1 MYRRNF
7 CRALMALVLFFSLTV
22 PAFAAAPQNISA
34 KACVLM
40 LADTREVLYAENE
53 NEQLSMASTTK
64 IMTALLALESGLW
77 EQQVKVTSDM
87 VQVEGTSIGLLP
99 DDLISVRT
107 LISGMLLESGN
118 DAANVTA
125 YAVAGGQAQ
134 FLDLMN
140 QKAAEIGM
148 ENTHFDSVSGLDTES
163 HYSTAYDMALLTAY
177 ALENPKFR
185 SICSEQSERVY
196 YGNPP
201 YARTL
206 YNHNKLLANYE
217 GAIGVKTGFTKKSG
231 RCLVS
236 AAERDGV
243 TLIAVTLNAPDDWN
257 DHKKLLDYG
266 FSVAHLYDASGLQKS
281 DLSIKVVGGDTA
293 TVGVAAA
300 YTPQF
305 SVAGDAADVQ
315 TKTYLKYFLYAPV
328 EKGETVGCV
337 CYTYNGKIIEQV
349 PLVAA
354 QSVGAVTTEKTDG
367 PKQSLFHRIR
377 DFFTKQE

>member
-1 MYRRNF
+1 M
-7 CRALMALVLFFSLTV
+7 CTALILLFSLSV
-22 PAFAAAPQNISA
+22 PTFAASPQGISA

-64 IMTALLALESGLW
+64 IMTSLLALESGLW
-77 EQQVKVTSDM
+77 EQQIKVTSDM
-87 VQVEGTSIGLLP
+87 VAVEGTSIGLLP

-134 FLDLMN
+134 FLELMN

-148 ENTHFDSVSGLDTES
+148 KNTHFDSVSGLDTDS
-163 HYSTAYDMALLTAY
+163 HYSTAYDMAFLTAY

-185 SICSEQSERVY
+185 SICSEKSERVY

-206 YNHNKLLANYE
+206 YNHNRLLSSYE

-266 FSVAHLYDASGLQKS
+266 FSVAKLYDASALQG
-281 DLSIKVVGGDTA
+281 DLSVKVVGGDAATVTA
-293 TVGVAAA
+293 TTA
-300 YTPQF
+300 YAPKF
-305 SVAGDAADVQ
+305 SVAGDTADVQ
-315 TKTYLKYFLYAPV
+315 AQAYLKHFLYAPV
-328 EKGETVGCV
+328 EKGETVGSV
-337 CYTYNGKIIEQV
+337 CYTYNGKIVAQV
-349 PLVAA
+349 PLAAA
-354 QSVGAVTTEKTDG
+354 QSVSAVTTEITES
-367 PKQSLFHRIR
+367 PKQSLFHRIWS
-377 DFFTKQE
+377 FFKQE

>member
-1 MYRRNF
+1 MYRS
-7 CRALMALVLFFSLTV
+7 LFFRLCTALILLFSLSL
-22 PAFAAAPQNISA
+22 PAFAASPQGVSA

-64 IMTALLALESGLW
+64 IMTSLLALESGLW
-77 EQQVKVTSDM
+77 EQQIKVTSDM
-87 VQVEGTSIGLLP
+87 VAVGGTSIGLLP

-134 FLDLMN
+134 FLELMN

-148 ENTHFDSVSGLDTES
+148 KNTHFDSVSGLDTDS

-177 ALENPKFR
+177 ALENPMFR
-185 SICSEQSERVY
+185 SICSEKSERVY

-206 YNHNKLLANYE
+206 YNHNRLLSSYE

-266 FSVAHLYDASGLQKS
+266 FSVAKLYDASALQG
-281 DLSIKVVGGDTA
+281 DLSVKVVGGDAKTVTA
-293 TVGVAAA
+293 TTACA
-300 YTPQF
+300 PRF
-305 SVAGDAADVQ
+305 PVAGDTANVQ
-315 TKTYLKYFLYAPV
+315 AQAYLKHFLYAPV
-328 EKGETVGCV
+328 EKGETVGSV
-337 CYTYNGKIIEQV
+337 CYTYNGKVVAQV
-349 PLVAA
+349 PLVSA
-354 QSVGAVTTEKTDG
+354 QSVGAVTTEITES
-367 PKQSLFHRIR
+367 PKQSLFHRIWS
-377 DFFTKQE
+377 FFKQE

>member
-1 MYRRNF
+1 MYRS
-7 CRALMALVLFFSLTV
+7 LFFRMCTALLLLFSLSL
-22 PAFAAAPQNISA
+22 PAFAASPQGIYA

-64 IMTALLALESGLW
+64 IMTSLLALESGLW
-77 EQQVKVTSDM
+77 EQQIKVTSDM
-87 VQVEGTSIGLLP
+87 VAVEGTSIGLLP

-134 FLDLMN
+134 FLELMN

-148 ENTHFDSVSGLDTES
+148 KNTHFDSVSGLDTDS

-185 SICSEQSERVY
+185 SICSEKSERVY

-206 YNHNKLLANYE
+206 YNHNRLLSSYE

-266 FSVAHLYDASGLQKS
+266 FSVAKLYDASALQG
-281 DLSIKVVGGDTA
+281 DLSVKVVGGDAKTVTA
-293 TVGVAAA
+293 TTACA
-300 YTPQF
+300 PRF
-305 SVAGDAADVQ
+305 PVAGDTANVQ
-315 TKTYLKYFLYAPV
+315 AQAYLKHFLYAPV
-328 EKGETVGCV
+328 EKGETVGSV
-337 CYTYNGKIIEQV
+337 CYTYNGKVVAQV
-349 PLVAA
+349 PLVSA
-354 QSVGAVTTEKTDG
+354 QSVGAVTTEITES
-367 PKQSLFHRIR
+367 PKQSLFHRIWS
-377 DFFTKQE
+377 FFKQE

>member
-1 MYRRNF
+1 MYRS
-7 CRALMALVLFFSLTV
+7 LFFRICTALLLLFSLSL
-22 PAFAAAPQNISA
+22 PAFAASPQGIYA

-64 IMTALLALESGLW
+64 IMTSLLALESGLW
-77 EQQVKVTSDM
+77 EQQIKVTSDM
-87 VQVEGTSIGLLP
+87 VAVEGTSIGLLP

-134 FLDLMN
+134 FLELMN

-148 ENTHFDSVSGLDTES
+148 KNTHFDSVSGLDTDS

-185 SICSEQSERVY
+185 SICSEKSERVY

-206 YNHNKLLANYE
+206 YNHNRLLSSYE

-266 FSVAHLYDASGLQKS
+266 FSVAKLCDASALQG
-281 DLSIKVVGGDTA
+281 DLSVKVVGGDAKTVTA
-293 TVGVAAA
+293 TTA
-300 YTPQF
+300 YAPRF
-305 SVAGDAADVQ
+305 PAAGDTANVQ
-315 TKTYLKYFLYAPV
+315 AQAYLKHFLYAPV
-328 EKGETVGCV
+328 EKGETVGSV
-337 CYTYNGKIIEQV
+337 CYTYNGKVVAQV
-349 PLVAA
+349 PLVST
-354 QSVGAVTTEKTDG
+354 QSVGAVTMENTES
-367 PKQSLFHRIR
+367 PKQSLFHRIWS
-377 DFFTKQE
+377 FFKQE

>member
-1 MYRRNF
+1 MYRS
-7 CRALMALVLFFSLTV
+7 LFFRVCTTLILLFSLSL
-22 PAFAAAPQNISA
+22 PAFAASPQGISA

-53 NEQLSMASTTK
+53 NEQLPMASTTK
-64 IMTALLALESGLW
+64 IMTSLLALESGLW
-77 EQQVKVTSDM
+77 EQQIKVTSDM
-87 VQVEGTSIGLLP
+87 VAVEGTSIGLLP

-140 QKAAEIGM
+140 QKASEIGM
-148 ENTHFDSVSGLDTES
+148 KNTHFDSVSGLDTDS

-185 SICSEQSERVY
+185 SICSEKSERVY

-206 YNHNKLLANYE
+206 YNHNRLLSSYE

-266 FSVAHLYDASGLQKS
+266 FSVAKLCDASALQE
-281 DLSIKVVGGDTA
+281 DLSVKVVGGYANTVTA
-293 TVGVAAA
+293 TTA
-300 YTPQF
+300 YVPKF
-305 SVAGDAADVQ
+305 SVAGDTANVQ
-315 TKTYLKYFLYAPV
+315 AQAYLKHFLYAPV
-328 EKGETVGCV
+328 EKGETVGSV
-337 CYTYNGKIIEQV
+337 CYTYNGKVVAQV
-349 PLVAA
+349 PLVST
-354 QSVGAVTTEKTDG
+354 QSVSAVTTENTES
-367 PKQSLFHRIR
+367 PKQSLFHRIWS
-377 DFFTKQE
+377 FFKQE

>member
-1 MYRRNF
+1 MYRS
-7 CRALMALVLFFSLTV
+7 LFFHVCTALILLFSLSV
-22 PAFAAAPQNISA
+22 PTFAASPQGISA

-64 IMTALLALESGLW
+64 IMTSLLALESGLW
-77 EQQVKVTSDM
+77 EQQIKVTSDM
-87 VQVEGTSIGLLP
+87 VAVEGTSIGLLP

-134 FLDLMN
+134 FLELMN

-148 ENTHFDSVSGLDTES
+148 KNTHFDSVSGLDTDS

-185 SICSEQSERVY
+185 SICSEKSERVY

-206 YNHNKLLANYE
+206 YNHNRLLSSYE

-266 FSVAHLYDASGLQKS
+266 FSVAKLCDASALQG
-281 DLSIKVVGGDTA
+281 DLSVKVVGGDAKTVTA
-293 TVGVAAA
+293 TTA
-300 YTPQF
+300 YAPRF
-305 SVAGDAADVQ
+305 PAAGDTANVQ
-315 TKTYLKYFLYAPV
+315 AQAYLKHFLYAPV
-328 EKGETVGCV
+328 EKGETVGSV
-337 CYTYNGKIIEQV
+337 CYTYNGKVVAQV
-349 PLVAA
+349 PLVST
-354 QSVGAVTTEKTDG
+354 QSVGAVTMENTES
-367 PKQSLFHRIR
+367 PKQSLFHRIWS
-377 DFFTKQE
+377 FFKQE

>member
-1 MYRRNF
+1 MYRS
-7 CRALMALVLFFSLTV
+7 LFFRVCTVLILLLLLSL
-22 PAFAAAPQNISA
+22 PAFAASPQGISA

-64 IMTALLALESGLW
+64 IMTSLLALESGLW
-77 EQQVKVTSDM
+77 EQQIKVTSDM
-87 VQVEGTSIGLLP
+87 VAAEGTSIGLLP

-118 DAANVTA
+118 DAASVTA

-148 ENTHFDSVSGLDTES
+148 KNTHFDSVSGLDTDS

-185 SICSEQSERVY
+185 SICSEKSERVY

-206 YNHNKLLANYE
+206 YNHNRLLSSYE

-266 FSVAHLYDASGLQKS
+266 FSVAKLCDASALQG
-281 DLSIKVVGGDTA
+281 DLSVKVVGGDAKTVTA
-293 TVGVAAA
+293 TTA
-300 YTPQF
+300 YAPRF
-305 SVAGDAADVQ
+305 PAAGDTANVQ
-315 TKTYLKYFLYAPV
+315 AQAYLKHFLYAPV
-328 EKGETVGCV
+328 EKGETVGSV
-337 CYTYNGKIIEQV
+337 CYTYNGKVVAQV
-349 PLVAA
+349 PLVST
-354 QSVGAVTTEKTDG
+354 QSVGAVTMENTES
-367 PKQSLFHRIR
+367 PKQSLFHRIWS
-377 DFFTKQE
+377 FFKQE

>member
-1 MYRRNF
+1 MYRS
-7 CRALMALVLFFSLTV
+7 LFFRVCTALILLFSLSL
-22 PAFAAAPQNISA
+22 PAFAASPQGISA

-64 IMTALLALESGLW
+64 IMTSLLALESGLW
-77 EQQVKVTSDM
+77 EQQIKVTSDM
-87 VQVEGTSIGLLP
+87 VAVEGTSIGLLP

-134 FLDLMN
+134 FLELMN

-148 ENTHFDSVSGLDTES
+148 KHTHFDSVSGLDTDS

-185 SICSEQSERVY
+185 SICSEKSERVY

-206 YNHNKLLANYE
+206 YNHNRLLSSYE

-266 FSVAHLYDASGLQKS
+266 FSVVKEFDASALQG
-281 DLSIKVVGGDTA
+281 DLSVKVVGGDAETVTA
-293 TVGVAAA
+293 TTA
-300 YTPQF
+300 YTPKF
-305 SVAGDAADVQ
+305 SVAGDTADVQ
-315 TKTYLKYFLYAPV
+315 AQAYLKHFLYAPV
-328 EKGETVGCV
+328 EKGETVGSV
-337 CYTYNGKIIEQV
+337 CYTYNGKIVAQV
-349 PLVAA
+349 PLAAA
-354 QSVGAVTTEKTDG
+354 QSVSAVTTEITES
-367 PKQSLFHRIR
+367 PKQSLFHRIWS
-377 DFFTKQE
+377 FFKQE

>member
-1 MYRRNF
+1 MYRS
-7 CRALMALVLFFSLTV
+7 LFFRLCTALILLFSLSL
-22 PAFAAAPQNISA
+22 PAFAASPQGVSA

-64 IMTALLALESGLW
+64 IMTSLLALESGLW
-77 EQQVKVTSDM
+77 EQQIKVTSDM
-87 VQVEGTSIGLLP
+87 VAVGGTSIGLLP

-134 FLDLMN
+134 FLELMN

-148 ENTHFDSVSGLDTES
+148 KNTHFDSVSGLDTDS

-185 SICSEQSERVY
+185 SICSEKSERVY

-201 YARTL
+201 YAQTL
-206 YNHNKLLANYE
+206 YNHNRLLSSYE

-266 FSVAHLYDASGLQKS
+266 FSVAKLYDASALQG
-281 DLSIKVVGGDTA
+281 DLSVKVVGGDAKTVTA
-293 TVGVAAA
+293 TTACA
-300 YTPQF
+300 PRF
-305 SVAGDAADVQ
+305 PVAGDTANVQ
-315 TKTYLKYFLYAPV
+315 AQAYLKHFLYAPV
-328 EKGETVGCV
+328 EKGETVGSV
-337 CYTYNGKIIEQV
+337 CYTYNGKVVAQV
-349 PLVAA
+349 PLVSA
-354 QSVGAVTTEKTDG
+354 QSVGAVTTEITES
-367 PKQSLFHRIR
+367 PKQSLFHRIWS
-377 DFFTKQE
+377 FFKQE

>member
-1 MYRRNF
+1 MYRS
-7 CRALMALVLFFSLTV
+7 LFFRVCTALILLFSLSL
-22 PAFAAAPQNISA
+22 PAFAASPQGISA

-53 NEQLSMASTTK
+53 NEQLPMASTTK
-64 IMTALLALESGLW
+64 IMTSLLALESGLW
-77 EQQVKVTSDM
+77 EQQIKVTSDM
-87 VQVEGTSIGLLP
+87 VAVEGTSIGLLP

-140 QKAAEIGM
+140 QKASEIGM
-148 ENTHFDSVSGLDTES
+148 KNTHFDSVSGLDTDS

-185 SICSEQSERVY
+185 SLCSEKSERVY

-206 YNHNKLLANYE
+206 YNHNRLLSSYE

-266 FSVAHLYDASGLQKS
+266 FSVAKLCDASALQG
-281 DLSIKVVGGDTA
+281 DLSVKVVGGDAKTVTA
-293 TVGVAAA
+293 TTA
-300 YTPQF
+300 YAPKF
-305 SVAGDAADVQ
+305 SVAGDTANVQ
-315 TKTYLKYFLYAPV
+315 AQAYLKHFLYAPV
-328 EKGETVGCV
+328 EKGETVGSV
-337 CYTYNGKIIEQV
+337 CYTYNGKIVAQV

-354 QSVGAVTTEKTDG
+354 QSVGAVTTENTES
-367 PKQSLFHRIR
+367 PKQSLFHRIWSL
-377 DFFTKQE
+377 FKQE

>member
-1 MYRRNF
+1 MYRS
-7 CRALMALVLFFSLTV
+7 LFFRVCTALILLFSLSL
-22 PAFAAAPQNISA
+22 PAFAASPQGISA

-53 NEQLSMASTTK
+53 NEQLPMASTTK
-64 IMTALLALESGLW
+64 IMTSLLALESGLW
-77 EQQVKVTSDM
+77 EQQIKVTSDM
-87 VQVEGTSIGLLP
+87 VAVEGTSIGLLP

-148 ENTHFDSVSGLDTES
+148 ENTHFDSVSGLDTDS

-185 SICSEQSERVY
+185 SICSEKSERVY

-206 YNHNKLLANYE
+206 YNHNRLLSSYE

-266 FSVAHLYDASGLQKS
+266 FSVVKLCDASVLQG
-281 DLSIKVVGGDTA
+281 DLSVKVVGGDANTVTA
-293 TVGVAAA
+293 TTA
-300 YTPQF
+300 YAPKF
-305 SVAGDAADVQ
+305 SVAGDTANVQ
-315 TKTYLKYFLYAPV
+315 AQAYLKHFLYAPV
-328 EKGETVGCV
+328 EKGETVGSV
-337 CYTYNGKIIEQV
+337 CYTYNGKVVAQV
-349 PLVAA
+349 PLVST
-354 QSVGAVTTEKTDG
+354 QSVGAVTTENTES
-367 PKQSLFHRIR
+367 PKQSLFHRIWSL
-377 DFFTKQE
+377 FKQE

>member
-1 MYRRNF
+1 MYRS
-7 CRALMALVLFFSLTV
+7 LFFRVCTALILLFSLSV
-22 PAFAAAPQNISA
+22 PTFAASPQGISA

-53 NEQLSMASTTK
+53 NEQLPMASTTK
-64 IMTALLALESGLW
+64 IMTSLLALESGLW
-77 EQQVKVTSDM
+77 EQQIKVTSDM
-87 VQVEGTSIGLLP
+87 VAVEGTSIGLLP

-134 FLDLMN
+134 FLELMN

-148 ENTHFDSVSGLDTES
+148 KNTHFNSVSGLDTDS

-185 SICSEQSERVY
+185 SICSEKSERVY

-206 YNHNKLLANYE
+206 YNHNRLLSSYE

-266 FSVAHLYDASGLQKS
+266 FSVAKLYDASALQG
-281 DLSIKVVGGDTA
+281 DLSVKVVGGDAATVTA
-293 TVGVAAA
+293 TTA
-300 YTPQF
+300 YAPKF
-305 SVAGDAADVQ
+305 SVAGDTANVQ
-315 TKTYLKYFLYAPV
+315 AQAYLKHFLYAPV
-328 EKGETVGCV
+328 EKGETVGSV
-337 CYTYNGKIIEQV
+337 CYTYNGKVVAQV
-349 PLVAA
+349 PLVST
-354 QSVGAVTTEKTDG
+354 QSVSAVTTEITES
-367 PKQSLFHRIR
+367 PKQSLFHRIWS
-377 DFFTKQE
+377 FFKQE

>member
-1 MYRRNF
+1 
-7 CRALMALVLFFSLTV
+7 
-22 PAFAAAPQNISA
+22 
-34 KACVLM
+34 M

-64 IMTALLALESGLW
+64 IMTSLLALESGLW
-77 EQQVKVTSDM
+77 EQQIKVTSDM
-87 VQVEGTSIGLLP
+87 VAAEGTSIGLLP

-107 LISGMLLESGN
+107 LIYGMLLESGN

-134 FLDLMN
+134 FLELMN

-148 ENTHFDSVSGLDTES
+148 KNTHFDSVSGLDTDS

-185 SICSEQSERVY
+185 SICSEKSERVY

-206 YNHNKLLANYE
+206 YNHNRLLSSYE

-266 FSVAHLYDASGLQKS
+266 FSVAKLCDASALQG
-281 DLSIKVVGGDTA
+281 DLSVKVVGGDAKTVTA
-293 TVGVAAA
+293 TTA
-300 YTPQF
+300 YAPRF
-305 SVAGDAADVQ
+305 PAAGDTANVQ
-315 TKTYLKYFLYAPV
+315 AQAYLKHFLYAPV
-328 EKGETVGCV
+328 EKGETVGSV
-337 CYTYNGKIIEQV
+337 CYTYNGKVVAQV
-349 PLVAA
+349 PLVST
-354 QSVGAVTTEKTDG
+354 QSVGAVTMENTES
-367 PKQSLFHRIR
+367 PKQSLFHRIWS
-377 DFFTKQE
+377 FFKQE

>member
-1 MYRRNF
+1 M
-7 CRALMALVLFFSLTV
+7 CTALILLFSLSV
-22 PAFAAAPQNISA
+22 PTFAASPQGISA

-64 IMTALLALESGLW
+64 IMTSLLALESGLW
-77 EQQVKVTSDM
+77 EQQIKVTSDM
-87 VQVEGTSIGLLP
+87 VAVEGTSIGLLP

-134 FLDLMN
+134 FLELMN

-148 ENTHFDSVSGLDTES
+148 KNTHFDSVSGLDTDS

-185 SICSEQSERVY
+185 SICSEKSERVY

-206 YNHNKLLANYE
+206 YNHNRLLSSYE

-266 FSVAHLYDASGLQKS
+266 FSVVKEFDVSALQG
-281 DLSIKVVGGDTA
+281 DLSVKVVGGDAATVTA
-293 TVGVAAA
+293 TTA
-300 YTPQF
+300 YTPKF
-305 SVAGDAADVQ
+305 SVAGDTADVQ
-315 TKTYLKYFLYAPV
+315 AQAYLKHFLYAPV
-328 EKGETVGCV
+328 EKGETVGSV
-337 CYTYNGKIIEQV
+337 CYTYNGKIVAQV
-349 PLVAA
+349 PLAAA
-354 QSVGAVTTEKTDG
+354 QSVSAVTTEITES
-367 PKQSLFHRIR
+367 PKQSLFHRIWS
-377 DFFTKQE
+377 FFKQE

>member
-1 MYRRNF
+1 MYRS
-7 CRALMALVLFFSLTV
+7 LFFRLCTALILLFSLSL
-22 PAFAAAPQNISA
+22 PAFAASPQGVSA

-64 IMTALLALESGLW
+64 IMTSLLALESGLW
-77 EQQVKVTSDM
+77 EQQIKVTSDM
-87 VQVEGTSIGLLP
+87 VAVGGTSIGLLP

-134 FLDLMN
+134 FLELMN

-148 ENTHFDSVSGLDTES
+148 KNTHFDSVSGLDTDS

-185 SICSEQSERVY
+185 SICSEKSERVY

-206 YNHNKLLANYE
+206 YNHNRLLSSYE

-266 FSVAHLYDASGLQKS
+266 FSVAKLYDASALQG
-281 DLSIKVVGGDTA
+281 DLSVKVVGGDAKTVTA
-293 TVGVAAA
+293 TTACA
-300 YTPQF
+300 PRF
-305 SVAGDAADVQ
+305 PVAGDTANVQ
-315 TKTYLKYFLYAPV
+315 AQAYLKHFLYAPV
-328 EKGETVGCV
+328 EKGETVGSV
-337 CYTYNGKIIEQV
+337 CYTYNGKVVAQV
-349 PLVAA
+349 PLVSA
-354 QSVGAVTTEKTDG
+354 QSVGAVTTEITES
-367 PKQSLFHRIR
+367 PKQSLFHRIWS
-377 DFFTKQE
+377 FFKQE

>member
-1 MYRRNF
+1 MYRS
-7 CRALMALVLFFSLTV
+7 LFFRVCTTLILLFSLSL
-22 PAFAAAPQNISA
+22 PAFAASPQGISA

-53 NEQLSMASTTK
+53 NEQLSVASTTK
-64 IMTALLALESGLW
+64 IMTSLLALESGLW
-77 EQQVKVTSDM
+77 EQQIKVTSDM
-87 VQVEGTSIGLLP
+87 VAVEGTSIGLLP

-140 QKAAEIGM
+140 QKASEIGM
-148 ENTHFDSVSGLDTES
+148 KNTHFDSVSGLDTDS

-185 SICSEQSERVY
+185 SICSEKSERVY

-206 YNHNKLLANYE
+206 YNHNRLLSSYE

-266 FSVAHLYDASGLQKS
+266 FSVAKLCDASALQG
-281 DLSIKVVGGDTA
+281 DLSVKVVGGDANTVTA
-293 TVGVAAA
+293 TTA
-300 YTPQF
+300 YVPKF
-305 SVAGDAADVQ
+305 SVAGDTANVQ
-315 TKTYLKYFLYAPV
+315 AQAYLKHFLYAPV
-328 EKGETVGCV
+328 EKGETVGSV
-337 CYTYNGKIIEQV
+337 CYTYNGKVVAQV
-349 PLVAA
+349 PLVST
-354 QSVGAVTTEKTDG
+354 QSVGAVTTENTES
-367 PKQSLFHRIR
+367 PKQSLFHRIWS
-377 DFFTKQE
+377 FFKQE

>member
-1 MYRRNF
+1 M
-7 CRALMALVLFFSLTV
+7 CTVLILLLSLSL
-22 PAFAAAPQNISA
+22 PAFAASPQGISA

-64 IMTALLALESGLW
+64 IMTSLLALESGLW
-77 EQQVKVTSDM
+77 EQQIKVTSDM
-87 VQVEGTSIGLLP
+87 VAVEGTSIGLLP

-125 YAVAGGQAQ
+125 YTVAGGQAQ
-134 FLDLMN
+134 FLELMN

-148 ENTHFDSVSGLDTES
+148 KNTHFDSVSGLDTDS

-185 SICSEQSERVY
+185 SICSEKSERVY

-206 YNHNKLLANYE
+206 YNHNRLLSSYE

-266 FSVAHLYDASGLQKS
+266 FSVAKLYDASALQG
-281 DLSIKVVGGDTA
+281 DLSVKVVGGDAKTVTA
-293 TVGVAAA
+293 TTA
-300 YTPQF
+300 YAPKF
-305 SVAGDAADVQ
+305 SVAGDTADVQ
-315 TKTYLKYFLYAPV
+315 VQAYLKHFLYAPV
-328 EKGETVGCV
+328 EKGETVGSV
-337 CYTYNGKIIEQV
+337 CYTYNGKIVAQV
-349 PLVAA
+349 PLAAA
-354 QSVGAVTTEKTDG
+354 QSVGAVTTEITES
-367 PKQSLFHRIR
+367 PKQSLFHRIWS
-377 DFFTKQE
+377 FFKQE

>member
-1 MYRRNF
+1 MYRS
-7 CRALMALVLFFSLTV
+7 LFFRMCTALLLLFSLSL
-22 PAFAAAPQNISA
+22 PAFAASPQGIYA

-64 IMTALLALESGLW
+64 IMTSLLALESGLW
-77 EQQVKVTSDM
+77 EQQIKVTSDM
-87 VQVEGTSIGLLP
+87 VAVEGTSIGLLP

-134 FLDLMN
+134 FLELMN

-148 ENTHFDSVSGLDTES
+148 KNTHFDSVSGLDTDS

-185 SICSEQSERVY
+185 SICSEKSERVY

-206 YNHNKLLANYE
+206 YNHNRLLSSYE

-266 FSVAHLYDASGLQKS
+266 FSVAKLCDASALQG
-281 DLSIKVVGGDTA
+281 DLSVKVVGGDAKTVTA
-293 TVGVAAA
+293 TTA
-300 YTPQF
+300 YAPRFPAT
-305 SVAGDAADVQ
+305 GDTANVQ
-315 TKTYLKYFLYAPV
+315 AQAYLKHFLYAPV
-328 EKGETVGCV
+328 EKGETVGSV
-337 CYTYNGKIIEQV
+337 CYTYNGKVVAQV
-349 PLVAA
+349 PLVST
-354 QSVGAVTTEKTDG
+354 QSVGAVTTEITES
-367 PKQSLFHRIR
+367 PKQSLFHRIWS
-377 DFFTKQE
+377 FFKQE

>member
-1 MYRRNF
+1 MYRS
-7 CRALMALVLFFSLTV
+7 LFFRVCTVLILLLSLSLPV
-22 PAFAAAPQNISA
+22 FAASPQGISA

-64 IMTALLALESGLW
+64 IMTSLLALESGLW
-77 EQQVKVTSDM
+77 EQQIKVTSDL
-87 VQVEGTSIGLLP
+87 VAAEGTSIGLLP

-134 FLDLMN
+134 FLELMN

-148 ENTHFDSVSGLDTES
+148 KNTHFDSVSGLDTDS

-185 SICSEQSERVY
+185 SICSEKSERVY

-206 YNHNKLLANYE
+206 YNHNRLLSSYE

-266 FSVAHLYDASGLQKS
+266 FSVVKLCDASALQG
-281 DLSIKVVGGDTA
+281 DLSVKVVGGDAKTVTA
-293 TVGVAAA
+293 TTA
-300 YTPQF
+300 YAPRF
-305 SVAGDAADVQ
+305 PAAGDTANVQ
-315 TKTYLKYFLYAPV
+315 AQAYLKHFLYAPV
-328 EKGETVGCV
+328 EKGETVGSV
-337 CYTYNGKIIEQV
+337 CYTYNGKVVAQV
-349 PLVAA
+349 PLVST
-354 QSVGAVTTEKTDG
+354 QSVGAVTMENTES
-367 PKQSLFHRIR
+367 PKQSLFHRIWS
-377 DFFTKQE
+377 FFKQE

>member
-1 MYRRNF
+1 MYRS
-7 CRALMALVLFFSLTV
+7 LFFRVCTTLILLFSLSL
-22 PAFAAAPQNISA
+22 PAFAASPQGISA

-53 NEQLSMASTTK
+53 NEQLSVASTTK
-64 IMTALLALESGLW
+64 IMTSLLALESGLW
-77 EQQVKVTSDM
+77 EQQIKVTSDM
-87 VQVEGTSIGLLP
+87 VAVEGTSIGLLP

-134 FLDLMN
+134 FLELMN

-148 ENTHFDSVSGLDTES
+148 KNTHFDSVSGLDTDS

-185 SICSEQSERVY
+185 SICSEKSERVY

-206 YNHNKLLANYE
+206 YNHNRLLSSYE

-266 FSVAHLYDASGLQKS
+266 FSVVKLCDASALQG
-281 DLSIKVVGGDTA
+281 DLSVKVVGGDAKTVTA
-293 TVGVAAA
+293 TTA
-300 YTPQF
+300 YAPKF
-305 SVAGDAADVQ
+305 SVAGDTANVQ
-315 TKTYLKYFLYAPV
+315 AQAYLKHFLYAPV
-328 EKGETVGCV
+328 EKGETVGSV
-337 CYTYNGKIIEQV
+337 CYTYNGKVVAQV
-349 PLVAA
+349 PLVST
-354 QSVGAVTTEKTDG
+354 QSVGAVTTENTES
-367 PKQSLFHRIR
+367 PKQSLFHRIWS
-377 DFFTKQE
+377 FFKQE

>member
-1 MYRRNF
+1 MYRS
-7 CRALMALVLFFSLTV
+7 LFFRVCTVLILLFSLSL
-22 PAFAAAPQNISA
+22 PAFAASPQGISA

-64 IMTALLALESGLW
+64 IMTSLLALESGLW
-77 EQQVKVTSDM
+77 EQQIKVTSDM
-87 VQVEGTSIGLLP
+87 VAAEGTSIGLLP

-134 FLDLMN
+134 FLELMN

-148 ENTHFDSVSGLDTES
+148 KNTHFDSVSGLDTDS

-185 SICSEQSERVY
+185 SICSEKSERVY

-206 YNHNKLLANYE
+206 YNHNRLLSSYE

-266 FSVAHLYDASGLQKS
+266 FSVVKLCDASALQG
-281 DLSIKVVGGDTA
+281 DLSVKVVGGDAKTVTA
-293 TVGVAAA
+293 TTA
-300 YTPQF
+300 YAPRF
-305 SVAGDAADVQ
+305 PAAGDTANVQ
-315 TKTYLKYFLYAPV
+315 AQAYLKHFLYAPV
-328 EKGETVGCV
+328 EKGETVGSV
-337 CYTYNGKIIEQV
+337 CYTYNGKVVAHV
-349 PLVAA
+349 PLVST
-354 QSVGAVTTEKTDG
+354 QSVGAVTMENTES
-367 PKQSLFHRIR
+367 PKQSLFHRIWS
-377 DFFTKQE
+377 FFKQE

>member
-1 MYRRNF
+1 MYRS
-7 CRALMALVLFFSLTV
+7 LFFRVCTALILLFSLSL
-22 PAFAAAPQNISA
+22 PAFAASPQGISA

-64 IMTALLALESGLW
+64 IMTSLLALESGLW
-77 EQQVKVTSDM
+77 EQQIKVTSDM
-87 VQVEGTSIGLLP
+87 VAAEGTSIGLLP

-148 ENTHFDSVSGLDTES
+148 KNTHFDSVSGLDTDS

-185 SICSEQSERVY
+185 SICSEKSERVY

-206 YNHNKLLANYE
+206 YNHNRLLSSYE

-266 FSVAHLYDASGLQKS
+266 FSVAKLCDASALQG
-281 DLSIKVVGGDTA
+281 DLSVKVVGGDAKTVTA
-293 TVGVAAA
+293 TTA
-300 YTPQF
+300 YAPRF
-305 SVAGDAADVQ
+305 PAAGDTANVQ
-315 TKTYLKYFLYAPV
+315 AQAYLKHFLYAPV
-328 EKGETVGCV
+328 EKGETVGSV
-337 CYTYNGKIIEQV
+337 CYTYNGKVVAQV
-349 PLVAA
+349 PLVST
-354 QSVGAVTTEKTDG
+354 QSVGAVTMENTES
-367 PKQSLFHRIR
+367 PKQSLFHRIWS
-377 DFFTKQE
+377 FFKQE